1 MTPGWRLERRDGELM
16 FPAGWRPRLYEALL
30 GWEGGQG
37 PGQQNFHRKP
47 WVGLTLRTREA
58 GVCPGTRK
66 RIIVGGAAGTVHP
79 QGRRCCGPDSEWLKA
94 PLEGPPPSPMHPSED
109 GLDHEP
115 QARCCLGRAPR
126 RGQLSCL
133 LDSPP
138 QGWRLPHQGH
148 PPPGLMPPVHL
159 GWAGKT
165 PVCDTSSHN
174 TARRASQEMGA
185 VGWGL
190 LGPWGRNPPRA
201 WFSWPDL
208 VFADHARSS
217 LGSMPLQVSA

>member
-1 MTPGWRLERRDGELM
+1 MRTPRQRRGSWASSSEQERPAGSEFESQTGEEGQYGLVPELGYHKGRGALPAGLKGTPRQREPGVTQSPRGGKLLDSGWRLERRDGELM

-79 QGRRCCGPDSEWLKA
+79 QGRRCCGPDSAWLEA
-94 PLEGPPPSPMHPSED
+94 PLEGPPPSPMHPRED

-133 LDSPP
+133 PDSPP

-148 PPPGLMPPVHL
+148 PP
-159 GWAGKT
+159 
-165 PVCDTSSHN
+165 
-174 TARRASQEMGA
+174 RA
-185 VGWGL
+185 
-190 LGPWGRNPPRA
+190 
-201 WFSWPDL
+201 
-208 VFADHARSS
+208 
-217 LGSMPLQVSA
+217 